1 MSVVFTPL
9 LTATVA
15 PAAWR
20 LLQGVPA
27 EVALGASGSLQG
39 APPCLATLEKVGK
52 GHAAA
57 WRLADFRTEETGI
70 QARLAL
76 DRNPAEPCCKLMFVG
91 GRSGQREKLGH
102 MLLACDED
110 GSALRGMRIRED
122 LRGRGLSK
130 LLLAV
135 WLRLCLEAGL
145 TPRTRTINKPLL
157 SLSLAAFG
165 FAPTNQ
171 RGMLVRVSAAK
182 RARDCVRST
191 SAHAP
196 GRTAYIRTA
205 FEVPSFLLPHAAAY
219 STSASAP
226 SHPHAQAPDAATLRA
241 AVDRQLRHGNLELGV
256 PSAALRRALTLRG
269 GRGACTP
276 KCRGRRRPLPC

>member
-1 MSVVFTPL
+1 VLCSPVPTKEAGAPARLAARPLVFMSVVFTPL
-9 LTATVA
+9 LTAAVA

-57 WRLADFRTEETGI
+57 WRLADFRTEETGM

-205 FEVPSFLLPHAAAY
+205 FE
-219 STSASAP
+219 
-226 SHPHAQAPDAATLRA
+226 APDAATLRA

-256 PSAALRRALTLRG
+256 PPAALRRALTLRG

-276 KCRGRRRPLPC
+276 KRRGRRRPLP